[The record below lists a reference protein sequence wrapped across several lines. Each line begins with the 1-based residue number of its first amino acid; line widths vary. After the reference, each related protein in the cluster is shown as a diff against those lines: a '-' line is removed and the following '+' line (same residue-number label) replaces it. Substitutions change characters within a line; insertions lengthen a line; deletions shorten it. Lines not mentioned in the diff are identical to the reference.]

1 MGRFEKFFS
10 QYYPKINPE
19 WDSWSLN
26 YQSSEQLKRIN
37 QVLHND
43 SQRQQLIEFLEKRSR
58 SFAIPFLSKKIDD
71 RLNLGYKKS
80 ISLVYVIGETEN
92 KECFR
97 RVEYLTVSV
106 SILEHRLCVFGQ
118 DLKSSVLKKPLKYIL

>member
-43 SQRQQLIEFLEKRSR
+43 SQRQQLIEFLEK
-58 SFAIPFLSKKIDD
+58 
-71 RLNLGYKKS
+71 KKS
-80 ISLVYVIGETEN
+80 LLCNSLPI
-92 KECFR
+92 KKDR
-97 RVEYLTVSV
+97 R
-106 SILEHRLCVFGQ
+106 
-118 DLKSSVLKKPLKYIL
+118 